1 MDKDSYNARMTF
13 MGNSDTVPDEITP
26 RNYEYDNVARIF
38 DVEKGAQNFDKSPKN
53 DEIKDKKESQNK
65 GQPDAVK

>member
-38 DVEKGAQNFDKSPKN
+38 DVEKGA
-53 DEIKDKKESQNK
+53 
-65 GQPDAVK
+65 